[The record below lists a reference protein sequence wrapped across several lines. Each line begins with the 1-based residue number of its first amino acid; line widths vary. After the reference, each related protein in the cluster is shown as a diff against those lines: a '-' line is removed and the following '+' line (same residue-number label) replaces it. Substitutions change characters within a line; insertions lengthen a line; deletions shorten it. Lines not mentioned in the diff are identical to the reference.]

1 MDSIYNFLSN
11 DWAIALG
18 WTLLHSIWQSLVFLL
33 LVLTALRFFPTTLS
47 RLRYSLACAGF
58 ILTFLSSLFTFY
70 YLLNQSNANIRHTH
84 KVEDG
89 IRATVNDA
97 AFEPAINQ
105 VISAISRTIDSN
117 MPLIITAWLLG
128 FLFFALRLFSGLI
141 YTYQLR
147 KSVLPLQNIWIQY
160 VGQVASMLGIQR
172 IIQLAESEEI
182 NTPIVIGYLKP
193 IILIPVGML
202 TGLSAEQLETIII
215 HELAHIKR
223 HDFIINLIQSILETV
238 FFFNPFIW
246 YLSHLIR
253 REREYCCDDMVIHL
267 HGGTRAYAR
276 ALAQLEEVRLSKNM
290 FALSLAEN
298 KNQLLNRIRRI
309 MEKSVKIN
317 SGKNRNMIPA
327 IVLVGGL
334 LCASWL
340 TIEQENGLQ
349 NGPINSQDTVIK
361 KNEKS
366 AKYFRNRITNVDEKG
381 EPHEEI
387 SEKFEGYE
395 SLRPLMGLNVI
406 PDVSDILP
414 ASTFPPAEVTPVIPP
429 LDFDMLLDSLPHR
442 GFLSRDDQQWEEFSK
457 AFQEKFREKF
467 EEFYSSHGRDLEIM
481 MKELE
486 HKFNSADFP
495 SMEQFEL
502 SQKDLEKAARMREE
516 TLQHM
521 HEFQNQDAMKDLQR
535 DMEILHENLARIHAE
550 DLMIQSDHEDFQK
563 YDEALRELLIKDG
576 YLSKDEPIKNLEW
589 NDDDSFMVNGV
600 EIKTSDKKKY
610 QALHDKYLNKRH
622 HVRKVE

>member
-1 MDSIYNFLSN
+1 MDTIYNFLSN
-11 DWAIALG
+11 DWAFALG

-33 LVLTALRFFPTTLS
+33 LVLTVFRFFPTTLS

-58 ILTFLSSLFTFY
+58 ILTFMSSLFTFS
-70 YLLNQSNANIRHTH
+70 YLLNQSNAYIRHTH
-84 KVEDG
+84 KIEDG
-89 IRATVNDA
+89 VRATVNGA
-97 AFEPAINQ
+97 AFEPAITQ
-105 VISAISRTIDSN
+105 VISAISSTIDSN
-117 MPLIITAWLLG
+117 MPLIITAWLVG
-128 FLFFALRLFSGLI
+128 FFFFALRLFSGLV

-147 KSVLPLQNIWIQY
+147 KSVLPLQNYWTQY
-160 VGQVASMLGIQR
+160 VGHVASMLGIQR
-172 IIQLAESEEI
+172 IIELAESEKI

-193 IILIPVGML
+193 VILIPVGML

-309 MEKSVKIN
+309 MEKSVKSN

-349 NGPINSQDTVIK
+349 NGPKNSPDTVIR

-366 AKYFRNRITNVDEKG
+366 ARYSRSRVTTIDEKG

-387 SEKFEGYE
+387 SEKFEGDE
-395 SLRPLMGLNVI
+395 SLRPVMELSAI
-406 PDVSDILP
+406 PDVSDIFPAPPLP
-414 ASTFPPAEVTPVIPP
+414 PVEVTPVIPP
-429 LDFDMLLDSLPHR
+429 LDFDVLLDSLPNR
-442 GFLSRDDQQWEEFSK
+442 GFFSRDDQQWEEFSK
-457 AFQEKFREKF
+457 AFQEKFKEKF
-467 EEFYSSHGRDLEIM
+467 KDFYSSHGRDLEIM

-486 HKFNSADFP
+486 HKFNSAEFP
-495 SMEQFEL
+495 STEHFEL
-502 SQKDLEKAARMREE
+502 SQKDLEHAERMREE

-521 HEFQNQDAMKDLQR
+521 HEFQNQGAMKNLQR
-535 DMEILHENLARIHAE
+535 DMEMFHENLARIQAE
-550 DLMIQSDHEDFQK
+550 DLMIQSDHEDFEK
-563 YDEALRELLIKDG
+563 YNEALRELLIKDG
-576 YLSKDEPIKNLEW
+576 YLSKNEPIKTLEF
-589 NDDDSFMVNGV
+589 NNDSFKVNGV
-600 EIKTSDKKKY
+600 EIKPSDKKKY